1 MDLSSFPKELKQNAL
16 RKGAVLKMEMDRK
29 DGITPKH
36 GEDKIKWFVILSID
50 QDKLVAASLII
61 NSDIND
67 NLFFKIGLYQH
78 QVYSSDY
85 DFLDHDSFVDGYTL
99 HEFRTE
105 RILSEATYLGCLE
118 ENDVQESID
127 HLIDSGNV
135 KPIVLKKYGLS
146 HSR

>member
-1 MDLSSFPKELKQNAL
+1 MDLSPFPEELKSSAIK
-16 RKGAVLKMEMDRK
+16 RGAVLKMEMSRE

-36 GEDKIKWFVILSID
+36 GNEKLKRFVILSVD
-50 QDKLVAASLII
+50 ADKLVAASLII
-61 NSDIND
+61 NSRIND
-67 NLFFKIGLYQH
+67 NLFFKIGPYQH
-78 QVYSSDY
+78 QVHSSDY

>member
-1 MDLSSFPKELKQNAL
+1 MDLSSFPEELKSSAIK
-16 RKGAVLKMEMDRK
+16 RGAVLKMEMSRE

-36 GEDKIKWFVILSID
+36 GNEKLKRFVILSVD
-50 QDKLVAASLII
+50 ADKLVAASLII
-61 NSDIND
+61 NSNIND
-67 NLFFKIGLYQH
+67 NLFFKIGPYQH
-78 QVYSSDY
+78 LVYSSDY

-118 ENDVQESID
+118 EDDVQESVD

-135 KPIVLKKYGLS
+135 KPIVLKRYGLC
-146 HSR
+146 RK